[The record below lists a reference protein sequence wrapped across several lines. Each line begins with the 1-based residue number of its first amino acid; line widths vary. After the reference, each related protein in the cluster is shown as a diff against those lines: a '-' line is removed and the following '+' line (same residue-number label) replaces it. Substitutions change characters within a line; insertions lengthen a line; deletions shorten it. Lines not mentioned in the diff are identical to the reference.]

1 MFSALLH
8 DCGGVR
14 SVPGTVETLTELIKL
29 LLLAAVAVALL
40 GRLRLP
46 PVVSYVLLGA
56 ATGPHAL
63 GWLGETATIHFLGEL
78 GIAFLLFTLGLDFSI
93 SQFVAMRLIP
103 FIPSIVAR
111 GSVNL
116 SGLPPATAHAFTA
129 LNLCTL
135 LP

>member
-1 MFSALLH
+1 
-8 DCGGVR
+8 
-14 SVPGTVETLTELIKL
+14 VETLTELIKL

-63 GWLGETATIHFLGEL
+63 GWLGETATIHFLGEC
-78 GIAFLLFTLGLDFSI
+78 
-93 SQFVAMRLIP
+93 VRLIP

-111 GSVNL
+111 DSVNL